1 MHFWRKMQGP
11 NEVRLK
17 RKRNEQA
24 PETLIVEPQHKRTFT
39 DAAQNLRYRR
49 QEVQDQREVAATEAF
64 SGESVAKRQ
73 SAIQQDPPPTGGS
86 RPSSKS
92 GRRVFHLTQP
102 AGIRK
107 PTRSSRDQD
116 VATFMEQRPVKR
128 AARPSA
134 IKTGHASG
142 STASPSQPL
151 KRPGTTAVPQPV
163 RPTRNSV
170 TSGDARQQKHLESL
184 ANDLHQFA
192 LDEMAASQKPKVT
205 AVPKLSAARSREIH
219 RQRTSASEASG
230 IDHEMTANDDGE
242 YVYDTYILAP
252 DGKDAGGSLDA
263 ELGDVGYLII
273 TEEDEALWEAYMEE
287 MQNDKDF
294 DTDDE
299 DENAEGYYAA
309 DYPEDDLASDDE
321 FDRNAYGYR
330 RHGDSDNEEWDE
342 DTGAYHSDDEQEFAK
357 HPWKARTP
365 KPVDKYFGQDDSD

>member
-1 MHFWRKMQGP
+1 MQGP
-11 NEVRLK
+11 SEVRLK

-49 QEVQDQREVAATEAF
+49 QEVKDEREVAATEAF
-64 SGESVAKRQ
+64 SGESVARKQHALERDAT
-73 SAIQQDPPPTGGS
+73 STGSS

-102 AGIRK
+102 AGVRK
-107 PTRSSRDQD
+107 PSRSSRNQD
-116 VATFMEQRPVKR
+116 VATFMEQRPPR
-128 AARPSA
+128 HAARPPTL
-134 IKTGHASG
+134 KTGQTSEPTSH
-142 STASPSQPL
+142 SQPL
-151 KRPGTTAVPQPV
+151 KRPSTAAVPQPA
-163 RPTRNSV
+163 RPTRDIV
-170 TSGDARQQKHLESL
+170 ATGDAQQQRHLEGL
-184 ANDLHQFA
+184 ANELHQFA
-192 LDEMAASQKPKVT
+192 LDEVAASQKPKVT

-219 RQRTSASEASG
+219 RQRTTAPVAPG
-230 IDHEMTANDDGE
+230 IDHEMTDKDDGE

-252 DGKDAGGSLDA
+252 EGKDVGGSLEG
-263 ELGDVGYLII
+263 ELGEVGYLVI
-273 TEEDEALWEAYMEE
+273 TEEDEALWEAYMEDL
-287 MQNDKDF
+287 QSDKDF

-342 DTGAYHSDDEQEFAK
+342 DTGAHYSDDEQEFAK
-357 HPWKARTP
+357 HPWKTRTP
-365 KPVDKYFGQDDSD
+365 KQWEKYFGQGDSD